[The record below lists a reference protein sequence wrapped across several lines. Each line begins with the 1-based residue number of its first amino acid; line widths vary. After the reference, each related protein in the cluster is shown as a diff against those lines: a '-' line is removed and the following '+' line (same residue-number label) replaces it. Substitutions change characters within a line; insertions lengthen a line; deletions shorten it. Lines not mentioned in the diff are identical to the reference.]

1 MKCCLQVF
9 LLMKNGKELLVL
21 IKKNNDFLSFFECSL
36 SRGNKSAYC
45 RAETLF
51 FSMPYTGLKFVGF
64 VLRTFV
70 QLFGFK
76 KEKNPTRF

>member
-1 MKCCLQVF
+1 MLFTSFFVDEKRKRASSSL
-9 LLMKNGKELLVL
+9 E
-21 IKKNNDFLSFFECSL
+21 KNNDFLSFFECSL

-64 VLRTFV
+64 LLRTFV